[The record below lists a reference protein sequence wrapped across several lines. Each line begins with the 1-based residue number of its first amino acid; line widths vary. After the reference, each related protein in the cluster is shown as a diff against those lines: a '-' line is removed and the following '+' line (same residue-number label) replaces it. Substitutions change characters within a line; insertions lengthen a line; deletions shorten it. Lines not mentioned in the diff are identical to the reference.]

1 MWKVDC
7 DQCKAGTLMN
17 VVVVGQGRVGRGLA
31 KRAKGSTD
39 AWRVVSGGRLNR
51 RVIGDA
57 DLVILA
63 VPDATIVSVSRRIA
77 PLLRRGAC
85 VLHCAGARSPE
96 ELSACRRAGAHV
108 GAMHP
113 LASFA
118 DPARPPALDETTFV
132 VSGDRKAVTAARRV
146 AGTVGARTL
155 NAPIHGPAYHA
166 LAALVA
172 GGSVG
177 FAHAVIPGLVGLGID
192 RREAERAAAGLI
204 GTVAQNIARIGL
216 PGALTGP
223 VIRGDADAV
232 AAHRRALEEVSP
244 SAAASY
250 DAVAPLVLDCAIAA
264 GLDPGDVARMR
275 RALGEK
281 PVPPRR

>member
-1 MWKVDC
+1 MR
-7 DQCKAGTLMN
+7 

-31 KRAKGSTD
+31 KRAKGGGDT
-39 AWRVVSGGRLNR
+39 WRVVSGGRLTR
-51 RVIGDA
+51 RALGDA

-63 VPDATIVSVSRRIA
+63 VPDSAIASVARRVA
-77 PLLRRGAC
+77 PLLQRGAC

-118 DPARPPALDETTFV
+118 DPARPPLLQETTFV
-132 VSGDRKAVTAARRV
+132 VAGDRKAVRAARRI
-146 AGTVGARTL
+146 ASTVGARVL

-177 FAHAVIPGLVGLGID
+177 FAHAVIPGLVGLGVE
-192 RREAERAAAGLI
+192 RRAAERAAAGLI

-223 VIRGDADAV
+223 VIRGDAAAV
-232 AAHRRALEEVSP
+232 AAHRHALEEVS
-244 SAAASY
+244 SSVAASY

-264 GLDPGDVARMR
+264 GLDPGDVASMR

-281 PVPPRR
+281 RVRRRS